1 MYLKDEVEQDVIY
14 ALLVLELTEVAVE
27 VRVRVHLVDL
37 DVPVVQAVVLQV
49 HLEGACRRV
58 EGWCVRGGWW
68 REGRGGRVSG
78 D

>member
-1 MYLKDEVEQDVIY
+1 MIY

-58 EGWCVRGGWW
+58 EGWWVKRGMVEG
-68 REGRGGRVSG
+68 GRGGRVSG
-78 D
+78 H